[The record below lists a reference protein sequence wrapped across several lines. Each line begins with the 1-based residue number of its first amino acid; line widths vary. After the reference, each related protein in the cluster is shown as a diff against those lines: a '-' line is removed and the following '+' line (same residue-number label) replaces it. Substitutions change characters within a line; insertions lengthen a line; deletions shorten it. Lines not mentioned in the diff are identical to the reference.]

1 MTQVAA
7 IVIFKAKPG
16 KGTEV
21 AHLVAAAPRYTTGRP
36 HGAHCRLY
44 RTRMGAADLPY
55 TPADAAPAVDLASSR
70 QAALDAR
77 QSGG

>member
-7 IVIFKAKPG
+7 IDTFKAKPR
-16 KGTEV
+16 KGAEV
-21 AHLVAAAPRYTTGRP
+21 ARLVAATPRYTTGRP
-36 HGAHCRLY
+36 PGAHCRLY
-44 RTRMGAADLPY
+44 RARMGAADLPY
-55 TPADAAPAVDLASSR
+55 TPVDAAPAVDLASSR